1 MELFDLLSMGL
12 ALSGVAFVLLL
23 AEFLWRGARPKQ
35 AEQTRKLVHI
45 VVGVYIAFWPKFLTL
60 PQIQLLSIVLGAVVF
75 FSKKVGMFHSIYSV
89 NRSTYGELLFPVGVF
104 VAATFASSGWIY
116 FAALLHLSLADGL
129 AALIGTRYLK
139 RFRYTIIGNT
149 KTLIGTAV
157 FYATSIGILAGS
169 MMGDPAAYGQSALY
183 ILLLLPILVTIVENV
198 SPKGTDNIL
207 VPLVVVVVLNMSRTM
222 V

>member
-1 MELFDLLSMGL
+1 MGLFDLLPMVL
-12 ALSGVAFVLLL
+12 ALVGVGSVLLF
-23 AEFLWRGARPKQ
+23 AELLWHGARPKQ

-60 PQIQLLSIVLGAVVF
+60 PQIQLLSLVLGVLVLV
-75 FSKKVGMFHSIYSV
+75 SKKFGIFRSIYSV
-89 NRSTYGELLFPVGVF
+89 KRATYGELLFPVGVLL
-104 VAATFASSGWIY
+104 AATFASSGWIY
-116 FAALLHLSLADGL
+116 FAAILHLSLADGL

-139 RFRYTIIGNT
+139 RFRYTIMGNT

-169 MMGDPAAYGQSALY
+169 MVGDPAAYGQSALY
-183 ILLLLPILVTIVENV
+183 VLLMLPVIVTIVENV

-207 VPLVVVVVLNMSRTM
+207 VPLVVVVVLNISRTM